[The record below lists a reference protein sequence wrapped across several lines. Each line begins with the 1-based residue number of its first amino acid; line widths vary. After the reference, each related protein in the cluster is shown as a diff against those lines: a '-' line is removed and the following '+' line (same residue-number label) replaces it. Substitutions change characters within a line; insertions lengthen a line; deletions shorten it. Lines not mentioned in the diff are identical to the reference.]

1 MPHDIEP
8 IDLAK
13 YRLEQA
19 RECLRDAENAVGT
32 SNKNAANRSYY
43 TSSTQCGLYWHLK
56 DLIQKST
63 VGLFLRSDSDTLKPV
78 FLSHFFQISLEV
90 HLLSEI
96 AVIMRI
102 FLWHQNPKWKSR

>member
-1 MPHDIEP
+1 MPHETEP

-43 TSSTQCGLYWHLK
+43 TK
-56 DLIQKST
+56 
-63 VGLFLRSDSDTLKPV
+63 
-78 FLSHFFQISLEV
+78 
-90 HLLSEI
+90 
-96 AVIMRI
+96 
-102 FLWHQNPKWKSR
+102 NPKWKSR